1 MERAAAD
8 EGQLRGH
15 PPPAGRHG
23 QRADRLEARDD
34 RHRQQH
40 HEREVRPR
48 RTQPERLRLLPVEEQ
63 RQLEMMAQHRAGVL
77 SAGLPIEYG
86 PLSVM
91 RVLAKNT
98 VIEIMMIY
106 NQDAK
111 GAKPLNQVVDMSV
124 NSYCTNSEVRAN
136 LDMGL
141 AYNIKIRN
149 TRGQLMVEKLISK
162 ETCQSSS

>member
-1 MERAAAD
+1 MKKWIIGSLALA
-8 EGQLRGH
+8 LL
-15 PPPAGRHG
+15 AGCASSE
-23 QRADRLEARDD
+23 QD
-34 RHRQQH
+34 Q
-40 HEREVRPR
+40 
-48 RTQPERLRLLPVEEQ
+48 Q

-141 AYNIKIRN
+141 AHNIKIRN

-162 ETCQSSS
+162 DTCQSSS

>member
-1 MERAAAD
+1 MKKWIIGSLAA
-8 EGQLRGH
+8 LVL
-15 PPPAGRHG
+15 AGCSSSD
-23 QRADRLEARDD
+23 QD
-34 RHRQQH
+34 Q
-40 HEREVRPR
+40 
-48 RTQPERLRLLPVEEQ
+48 Q

-86 PLSVM
+86 PLKVM

-106 NQDAK
+106 NQDAQ
-111 GAKPLNQVVDMSV
+111 GAKPLNQVLKTSV

-149 TRGQLMVEKLISK
+149 TRGQSMVEQLISK
-162 ETCQSSS
+162 QTCESGS

>member
-1 MERAAAD
+1 MKKWIIGSLAALA
-8 EGQLRGH
+8 L
-15 PPPAGRHG
+15 AGCSSSD
-23 QRADRLEARDD
+23 QDK
-34 RHRQQH
+34 
-40 HEREVRPR
+40 
-48 RTQPERLRLLPVEEQ
+48 Q

-86 PLSVM
+86 PLKVM

-106 NQDAK
+106 NQDAQ
-111 GAKPLNQVVDMSV
+111 GAKPLNQVLKSSV
-124 NSYCTNSEVRAN
+124 NSYCTSSEVRAN

-149 TRGQLMVEKLISK
+149 TRGQLMVEQLISK
-162 ETCQSSS
+162 QTCENGS

>member
-1 MERAAAD
+1 VKKWIIGSLAA
-8 EGQLRGH
+8 LVL
-15 PPPAGRHG
+15 AGCSSSD
-23 QRADRLEARDD
+23 QD
-34 RHRQQH
+34 Q
-40 HEREVRPR
+40 
-48 RTQPERLRLLPVEEQ
+48 Q

-86 PLSVM
+86 PLKVM

-106 NQDAK
+106 NQDAQ
-111 GAKPLNQVVDMSV
+111 GAKPLNQVLKTSV

-149 TRGQLMVEKLISK
+149 TRGQLMVEQLISK
-162 ETCQSSS
+162 QTCESGS

>member
-1 MERAAAD
+1 MKKWIIGSLAAV
-8 EGQLRGH
+8 LL
-15 PPPAGRHG
+15 AGCSSSSE
-23 QRADRLEARDD
+23 QDK
-34 RHRQQH
+34 
-40 HEREVRPR
+40 
-48 RTQPERLRLLPVEEQ
+48 Q

-106 NQDAK
+106 NQDSK

-149 TRGQLMVEKLISK
+149 TRGQLIVEKLISK
-162 ETCQSSS
+162 DTCQSSS

>member
-1 MERAAAD
+1 VKKWIIGSLTA
-8 EGQLRGH
+8 LVL
-15 PPPAGRHG
+15 AGCSSSD
-23 QRADRLEARDD
+23 QD
-34 RHRQQH
+34 Q
-40 HEREVRPR
+40 
-48 RTQPERLRLLPVEEQ
+48 Q

-86 PLSVM
+86 PLKVM

-106 NQDAK
+106 NQDAQ
-111 GAKPLNQVVDMSV
+111 GAKPLNQVLKTSV

-149 TRGQLMVEKLISK
+149 TRGQLMVEQLISK
-162 ETCQSSS
+162 QTCERGR

>member
-1 MERAAAD
+1 MKKWIISSLAAV
-8 EGQLRGH
+8 LL
-15 PPPAGRHG
+15 AGCASSE
-23 QRADRLEARDD
+23 QD
-34 RHRQQH
+34 Q
-40 HEREVRPR
+40 
-48 RTQPERLRLLPVEEQ
+48 Q

-162 ETCQSSS
+162 DTCQTDSDHPAAARHTQRCYASSARPHHFLAGPGSCCAPPPC

>member
-1 MERAAAD
+1 MLLLNHSRKYFNVKKWIIGSLTLA
-8 EGQLRGH
+8 LL
-15 PPPAGRHG
+15 AGCSSSEH
-23 QRADRLEARDD
+23 D
-34 RHRQQH
+34 
-40 HEREVRPR
+40 
-48 RTQPERLRLLPVEEQ
+48 EQ

-162 ETCQSSS
+162 DTCQSSS

>member
-1 MERAAAD
+1 MKKWIIGSLAA
-8 EGQLRGH
+8 LVL
-15 PPPAGRHG
+15 AGCSSSD
-23 QRADRLEARDD
+23 QDK
-34 RHRQQH
+34 
-40 HEREVRPR
+40 
-48 RTQPERLRLLPVEEQ
+48 Q

-86 PLSVM
+86 PLKVM

-106 NQDAK
+106 NQDAQ
-111 GAKPLNQVVDMSV
+111 GAKPLNQVLKSSV
-124 NSYCTNSEVRAN
+124 NSYCTSSEVRAN

-149 TRGQLMVEKLISK
+149 TRGQLMVEQLISK
-162 ETCQSSS
+162 QTCENGS

>member
-1 MERAAAD
+1 MKKWIIGSLVAV
-8 EGQLRGH
+8 LL
-15 PPPAGRHG
+15 AGCSSSSE
-23 QRADRLEARDD
+23 QDK
-34 RHRQQH
+34 
-40 HEREVRPR
+40 
-48 RTQPERLRLLPVEEQ
+48 Q

-149 TRGQLMVEKLISK
+149 TRGQLIVEKLISK

>member
-1 MERAAAD
+1 VKKWIIGSLTA
-8 EGQLRGH
+8 LVL
-15 PPPAGRHG
+15 AGCSSSD
-23 QRADRLEARDD
+23 QD
-34 RHRQQH
+34 Q
-40 HEREVRPR
+40 
-48 RTQPERLRLLPVEEQ
+48 Q

-86 PLSVM
+86 PLKVM

-106 NQDAK
+106 NQDAQ
-111 GAKPLNQVVDMSV
+111 GAKPLNQVLKTSV

-149 TRGQLMVEKLISK
+149 TRGQLMVEQLISK
-162 ETCQSSS
+162 QTCESGS

>member
-1 MERAAAD
+1 MAA
-8 EGQLRGH
+8 LVL
-15 PPPAGRHG
+15 AGCSSSD
-23 QRADRLEARDD
+23 QD
-34 RHRQQH
+34 Q
-40 HEREVRPR
+40 
-48 RTQPERLRLLPVEEQ
+48 Q

-86 PLSVM
+86 PLKVM

-106 NQDAK
+106 NQDAQ
-111 GAKPLNQVVDMSV
+111 GAKPLNQVLKTSV

-149 TRGQLMVEKLISK
+149 TRGQLMVEQLISK
-162 ETCQSSS
+162 QTCESGS

>member
-1 MERAAAD
+1 MLNHSRKYFNVKKWIIGSLAAV
-8 EGQLRGH
+8 LL
-15 PPPAGRHG
+15 AGCSSSSE
-23 QRADRLEARDD
+23 QDK
-34 RHRQQH
+34 
-40 HEREVRPR
+40 
-48 RTQPERLRLLPVEEQ
+48 Q

-149 TRGQLMVEKLISK
+149 TRGQLIVEKLISK

>member
-1 MERAAAD
+1 MKKWIIGSLTA
-8 EGQLRGH
+8 LVL
-15 PPPAGRHG
+15 AGCSSSD
-23 QRADRLEARDD
+23 QD
-34 RHRQQH
+34 Q
-40 HEREVRPR
+40 
-48 RTQPERLRLLPVEEQ
+48 Q

-86 PLSVM
+86 PLKVM

-106 NQDAK
+106 NQDAQ
-111 GAKPLNQVVDMSV
+111 GAKPLNQVLKTSV

-149 TRGQLMVEKLISK
+149 TRGQLMVEQLISK
-162 ETCQSSS
+162 QTCESGS

>member
-1 MERAAAD
+1 MKKWIIGSLAA
-8 EGQLRGH
+8 LVL
-15 PPPAGRHG
+15 AGCSSSD
-23 QRADRLEARDD
+23 QD
-34 RHRQQH
+34 Q
-40 HEREVRPR
+40 
-48 RTQPERLRLLPVEEQ
+48 Q

-86 PLSVM
+86 PLKVM

-106 NQDAK
+106 NQDAQ
-111 GAKPLNQVVDMSV
+111 GAKPLNQVLQTSV
-124 NSYCTNSEVRAN
+124 NSYCTNSEVRSN

-149 TRGQLMVEKLISK
+149 TRGQLMVEQLISK
-162 ETCQSSS
+162 QTCESSS

>member
-1 MERAAAD
+1 
-8 EGQLRGH
+8 
-15 PPPAGRHG
+15 
-23 QRADRLEARDD
+23 
-34 RHRQQH
+34 
-40 HEREVRPR
+40 
-48 RTQPERLRLLPVEEQ
+48 
-63 RQLEMMAQHRAGVL
+63 MAQHRAGVL
-77 SAGLPIEYG
+77 SAGLPIEHG

-111 GAKPLNQVVDMSV
+111 GAKPLKQVVDMSL

-162 ETCQSSS
+162 DTCQSSS

>member
-1 MERAAAD
+1 MKKWIIGSLAAV
-8 EGQLRGH
+8 LL
-15 PPPAGRHG
+15 AGCSSSSE
-23 QRADRLEARDD
+23 QDK
-34 RHRQQH
+34 
-40 HEREVRPR
+40 
-48 RTQPERLRLLPVEEQ
+48 Q

-141 AYNIKIRN
+141 AYSIKIRN
-149 TRGQLMVEKLISK
+149 TRGQLIVEKLISK
-162 ETCQSSS
+162 DTCQSSS

>member
-1 MERAAAD
+1 MKKWIIGSLAIA
-8 EGQLRGH
+8 LL
-15 PPPAGRHG
+15 AGCSSSSE
-23 QRADRLEARDD
+23 QDK
-34 RHRQQH
+34 
-40 HEREVRPR
+40 
-48 RTQPERLRLLPVEEQ
+48 Q
-63 RQLEMMAQHRAGVL
+63 RQLEMMAHHRAGVL

-86 PLSVM
+86 PLSIM

-98 VIEIMMIY
+98 VVEIMMIY

>member
-1 MERAAAD
+1 MKKWIIGSLAA
-8 EGQLRGH
+8 LVL
-15 PPPAGRHG
+15 AGCSSSD
-23 QRADRLEARDD
+23 QD
-34 RHRQQH
+34 Q
-40 HEREVRPR
+40 
-48 RTQPERLRLLPVEEQ
+48 Q

-86 PLSVM
+86 PLKVM

-106 NQDAK
+106 NQDAQ
-111 GAKPLNQVVDMSV
+111 GAKPLSQVLKTSV

-149 TRGQLMVEKLISK
+149 TRGQLMVEQLISK
-162 ETCQSSS
+162 QTCESGS

>member
-1 MERAAAD
+1 MKKWIIGSLAAV
-8 EGQLRGH
+8 LL
-15 PPPAGRHG
+15 AGCSSSSE
-23 QRADRLEARDD
+23 QDI
-34 RHRQQH
+34 
-40 HEREVRPR
+40 
-48 RTQPERLRLLPVEEQ
+48 Q

-149 TRGQLMVEKLISK
+149 TRGQLIVEKLISK
-162 ETCQSSS
+162 DTCQSSS